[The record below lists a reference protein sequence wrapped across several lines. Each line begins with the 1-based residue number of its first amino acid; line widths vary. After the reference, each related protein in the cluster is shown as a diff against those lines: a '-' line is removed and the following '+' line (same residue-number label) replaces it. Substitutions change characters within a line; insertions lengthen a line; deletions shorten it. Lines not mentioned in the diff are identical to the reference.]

1 MTKNKVSVIIP
12 VYNGMAWIEECIESV
27 LAQSWSDFE
36 IIVLDD
42 HSTDGTTEIVQK
54 MAKKDV
60 RIRLALRNAKGVSS
74 ARNEGIAQS
83 DGEYITFLDADDKLD
98 QKMLETL
105 IGYLKEENSDMVS
118 GGYYKWLEDTPEKEE
133 ANQAH
138 GIKTVDREHYLSDYL
153 LQQHTHCWG
162 VIYKSTVLEGIS
174 FREDLSIGEDMM
186 FLMDLLPK
194 LSRVTIADYKG
205 YYYRVNREGATLR
218 PFVPTYMDEVK
229 SWQLAA
235 KMIRKSY
242 PQCVPQVEGIKAVS
256 AMLVVGKIA
265 RLSRQ
270 ERKQYWCFVN
280 ECRGIVKEAL
290 EVQGVKE
297 NLPPGYGIK
306 TKLLMVCPG
315 IYLNLYHLWK
325 N

>member
-12 VYNGMAWIEECIESV
+12 VYNGMAWIEECIGSV
-27 LAQSWSDFE
+27 LAQTWSDFE

-60 RIRLALRNAKGVSS
+60 RIRLILRNSKGVSR
-74 ARNEGIAQS
+74 ARNEGITQS

-98 QKMLETL
+98 QKMLEIL
-105 IGYLKEENSDMVS
+105 IRYLKKENSDMVF
-118 GGYYKWLEDTPEKEE
+118 GGYYKWTGEKTEEEDWDKK
-133 ANQAH
+133 H
-138 GIKTVDREHYLSDYL
+138 GIRTVDREHFLSDYL
-153 LQQHTHCWG
+153 LHQYTHCWG
-162 VIYKSTVLEGIS
+162 GIYKSTLLKNTF
-174 FREDLSIGEDMM
+174 FRENLSIGEDMM

-194 LSRVTIADYKG
+194 LSKVTIADYKG
-205 YYYRVNREGATLR
+205 YYYRVNREGVTLR
-218 PFVPTYMDEVK
+218 PFVPAYMDEVK

-235 KMIRKSY
+235 EMIRQDY

-265 RLSRQ
+265 QLSRQ
-270 ERKQYWCFVN
+270 ERKQYQSFVD

-290 EVQGVKE
+290 KVQGVKG
-297 NLPPGYGIK
+297 NLPSGYEIK
-306 TKLLMVCPG
+306 TRLFMGCPA
-315 IYLNLYHLWK
+315 IYLYLYHLWK
-325 N
+325 K